1 MTDMTIRREFLD
13 EVLTSLEG
21 LDKKAQTNG
30 EHKLLCIMALQLQES
45 LDFTN
50 EE

>member
-13 EVLTSLEG
+13 EVLTSLEE
-21 LDKKAQTNG
+21 LDKKAETNG
-30 EHKLLCIMALQLQES
+30 EHKVLCLMVKELRDN
-45 LDFTN
+45 LDFTD

>member
-13 EVLTSLEG
+13 EVLTSLEE
-21 LDKKAQTNG
+21 LDKKAETNG
-30 EHKLLCIMALQLQES
+30 EHKVLYLMVKALRDN
-45 LDFTN
+45 LDFTD